1 MGFLE
6 GKLMQVWGPPRQGP
20 PEFLTQVY
28 SACNVP
34 LVVSVMG
41 SLECPASP
49 SSCWWAM
56 ILSCTLWAWD
66 SAVTS
71 TLQWIWEK
79 SLSFSTF
86 SFFLIVRADDS
97 FQVLY
102 MLTLK
107 PRVGKC
113 RVLA

>member
-1 MGFLE
+1 
-6 GKLMQVWGPPRQGP
+6 
-20 PEFLTQVY
+20 
-28 SACNVP
+28 
-34 LVVSVMG
+34 
-41 SLECPASP
+41 
-49 SSCWWAM
+49 M
-56 ILSCTLWAWD
+56 ILSCSLWAWD

-79 SLSFSTF
+79 SLSFRTF

-107 PRVGKC
+107 LRV
-113 RVLA
+113 RN